1 MMSPY
6 FWLFYCSFPHI
17 TTFYNSTSL
26 FFLHFLPLPFL
37 KDGDVIYGRPTYS
50 QKKKQGSILL
60 QKIDNSAQMHIQKDI
75 ILPITFSNFLARF
88 LRIVWYEELHKQ
100 LAKQLAQSWIF
111 ILVEIAI
118 WSLKNFQK
126 KLSLDII

>member
-1 MMSPY
+1 MKVG
-6 FWLFYCSFPHI
+6 
-17 TTFYNSTSL
+17 TDTF
-26 FFLHFLPLPFL
+26 
-37 KDGDVIYGRPTYS
+37 GR
-50 QKKKQGSILL
+50 QGSIFL

-75 ILPITFSNFLARF
+75 ILPITFSNSLARF